1 MLSRVIYNGK
11 IIKIPGALSIYTH
24 HLGGNVTRVII
35 NLKLKFDLV
44 GEQPTTKYIRYEAF
58 PQ

>member
-1 MLSRVIYNGK
+1 M
-11 IIKIPGALSIYTH
+11 
-24 HLGGNVTRVII
+24 RVII

-44 GEQPTTKYIRYEAF
+44 GEQPTTNLKYIRYEAF

>member
-1 MLSRVIYNGK
+1 MRVI
-11 IIKIPGALSIYTH
+11 I
-24 HLGGNVTRVII
+24 II

>member
-1 MLSRVIYNGK
+1 MRVI
-11 IIKIPGALSIYTH
+11 
-24 HLGGNVTRVII
+24 R

-44 GEQPTTKYIRYEAF
+44 EEQPTTKYIRYEAF